1 MDKQVV
7 ISTKTVFITILMILG
22 VYVLYR
28 LRAVIGI
35 LILATLLVFALEP
48 FVKKLTKITFMKRPV
63 SRSFAVIF
71 SYVLSIL
78 LLVFIATVGIPPVIS
93 QLEKMLTSLSSMSP
107 KINLGNYLTFSLSD
121 FLPQASKFSSG
132 VLSVTISLFFNFTT
146 LVSLLILSL
155 YISLDWV
162 NIKKQFVSLF
172 PDNQENAVEDTL
184 DNIETNVGYWVKGEL
199 ILMLSVG
206 LACFVGLQILDVK
219 YPLALGI
226 VSGVLEVVPIL
237 GPVLSAILAAIIAFA
252 DAPVKGLFVIALYII
267 IQQLENNILVPKI
280 MQKVSGFSPLIIL
293 LALLVG
299 SEFFGIVGAMIAVP
313 AAIVMGVILKRILRS
328 NY

>member
-1 MDKQVV
+1 MDKQIV
-7 ISTKTVFITILMILG
+7 ISVKTVFVTILMILG

-28 LRAVIGI
+28 LGAVIGI

-48 FVKKLTKITFMKRPV
+48 FVKKITKITFMNRPI

-71 SYVLSIL
+71 SYIL
-78 LLVFIATVGIPPVIS
+78 LILALVFIATVGIPPVIS
-93 QLEKMLTSLSSMSP
+93 QLEKMLTSLSSMSSI
-107 KINLGNYLTFSLSD
+107 INLGNNLTFSLSD

-172 PDNQENAVEDTL
+172 PDDQEDAVEDTL
-184 DNIETNVGYWVKGEL
+184 DDIETNVGYWVKGEL
-199 ILMLSVG
+199 TLMLSVG
-206 LACFVGLQILDVK
+206 LACFVGLQILGVK
-219 YPLALGI
+219 YTLALGI

-237 GPVLSAILAAIIAFA
+237 GPVLSAILAAVIAFA

-267 IQQLENNILVPKI
+267 VQQLENNILVPKI
-280 MQKVSGFSPLIIL
+280 MQKVSGFSPLVIL

-299 SEFFGIVGAMIAVP
+299 SEFFGIIGAIIAVP
-313 AAIVMGVILKRILRS
+313 ATIVIGVILKRILRS
-328 NY
+328 AD